1 MEVAI
6 IGTDDFVTGFALAGV
21 KNTYVADENVESE
34 IEKVL
39 NIKEIGVLVMEEGQF
54 NGLNIKAR
62 RSLEK
67 TIKPVL
73 ITISD
78 KGQGAN
84 LRELVEGTG
93 KSLSVELGPGLL
105 SQIYDGVQR
114 PLPVLKETSGD
125 FIKRGIYAFA

>member
-54 NGLNIKAR
+54 NGVNIKAR

-84 LRELVEGTG
+84 LRELIRKG
-93 KSLSVELGPGLL
+93 
-105 SQIYDGVQR
+105 IGVD
-114 PLPVLKETSGD
+114 LWK
-125 FIKRGIYAFA
+125 